1 MFIGPPYFHAAK
13 TVSRRSGKS
22 VRTALRNPRP
32 PPCKKSE
39 AGADFIQTNYVFD
52 IPRFER
58 FMDEVRSLGLHE
70 RVFIMPG
77 VGPLA
82 GAKAARWMRTNVPGI
97 HIPDDI
103 VARLEKAK
111 KPSEE
116 GKKICIEL
124 IQQIR
129 EIAGVA
135 GVHIMA
141 YRREHMVNAIIDE
154 SGLGRERL
162 SLLNAASAKKTN
174 AALRGGR

>member
-1 MFIGPPYFHAAK
+1 
-13 TVSRRSGKS
+13 
-22 VRTALRNPRP
+22 
-32 PPCKKSE
+32 
-39 AGADFIQTNYVFD
+39 
-52 IPRFER
+52 
-58 FMDEVRSLGLHE
+58 MDEVRSLGLHE

-77 VGPLA
+77 
-82 GAKAARWMRTNVPGI
+82 GASGRREGGSMDANQRGI

-103 VARLEKAK
+103 VALEKAK

-162 SLLNAASAKKTN
+162 SLLNAASVEKTN